1 MLEKTYS
8 RKKVTPRQLPL
19 KYRIILV
26 LGSTILVYLYSLFLN
41 LIGGDNVLID
51 AASTLCSVIATILMA
66 LRFREQW
73 FMWIIVY
80 LISII
85 MWIVAFDILMLI
97 MSICCFLSSL
107 IGYINWKVKIA
118 KNKVSNNYFSNAKI

>member
-85 MWIVAFDILMLI
+85 MWIAR
-97 MSICCFLSSL
+97 
-107 IGYINWKVKIA
+107 NA
-118 KNKVSNNYFSNAKI
+118 KNNITCQIPWVSTCISFLLCII

>member
-8 RKKVTPRQLPL
+8 RKKVNPRQLPL

-73 FMWIIVY
+73 FMWVIVY